1 MHQLSAEE
9 VVKLNSR
16 CAALSENAD
25 QVLATRHSMCM
36 IDVKMLLPNLFLKNT
51 GTTIEVRSNQGSG
64 KQRCRNQKA
73 ES

>member
-16 CAALSENAD
+16 CAALSELAD

-36 IDVKMLLPNLFLKNT
+36 IDVYHDRRENFVPEKYRYKD
-51 GTTIEVRSNQGSG
+51 RS
-64 KQRCRNQKA
+64 
-73 ES
+73 